1 MRGPYLA
8 GQQSSAESLQF
19 LLHHSFKLP
28 YNMDIIRCALWAAG
42 ISSGE
47 LSLALGSPR
56 GSTTALW
63 RLNAIFTHVLHL
75 FVFRTILLPTLLAN
89 LGWNL
94 PIHLCGWNSDTI
106 SLVEPHL
113 RLLFLLTN
121 RARGLRGDQSSPW
134 GMELLFPAEIRNR
147 SNTFI
152 FAPNLSLCIWY
163 VWPSAVAAK
172 NVCQR
177 YHGCRP

>member
-1 MRGPYLA
+1 MCSLGGGHFEWRIIASA
-8 GQQSSAESLQF
+8 GVPTRVGHCFMEIERHFHTRPA
-19 LLHHSFKLP
+19 P
-28 YNMDIIRCALWAAG
+28 
-42 ISSGE
+42 
-47 LSLALGSPR
+47 
-56 GSTTALW
+56 
-63 RLNAIFTHVLHL
+63 V
-75 FVFRTILLPTLLAN
+75 VFRTILLPTLLAN

-106 SLVEPHL
+106 SLVEPQVH
-113 RLLFLLTN
+113 LLFLLTN

-152 FAPNLSLCIWY
+152 FVPNLSLCIWY

-177 YHGCRP
+177 YHGYRP

>member
-8 GQQSSAESLQF
+8 GQQSSAESLQC
-19 LLHHSFKLP
+19 LLYPAFKLP
-28 YNMDIIRCALWAAG
+28 YNMDMIRCA
-42 ISSGE
+42 SSGE

-63 RLNAIFTHVLHL
+63 RLNAIFTRPAPV
-75 FVFRTILLPTLLAN
+75 VFRTILLRTLFAN

-106 SLVEPHL
+106 SLVEPQV

-121 RARGLRGDQSSPW
+121 RARGLRGDESSPW

-152 FAPNLSLCIWY
+152 FVPNLSLCIWY

-177 YHGCRP
+177 YHGYRP